1 MSPSQVAFASAWIE
15 KDPSND
21 SPWAFLKGVVQPV
34 GYDKHP
40 EVLQMCERLVAA
52 VASEAEPPE
61 QTAEEAAANP
71 PCLNGLSL
79 IVDILQV
86 RTPPVATGQTRPDGF
101 G

>member
-40 EVLQMCERLVAA
+40 EVLQMC
-52 VASEAEPPE
+52 
-61 QTAEEAAANP
+61 
-71 PCLNGLSL
+71 
-79 IVDILQV
+79 
-86 RTPPVATGQTRPDGF
+86 
-101 G
+101 